1 MNYPRPWKE
10 LSREFTGK
18 YEVTTMRAG
27 TRFNVRAIYR
37 IREQQEIA
45 RGRYIERNSFDSH
58 EYDLNFV
65 LRTLDLT
72 DKESAIINLASDAFN
87 VIEGLFTQYNW
98 KKEVQ
103 ANAAAEKRKEAK
115 KLNKQLNICRQRL
128 LNKRPVRIVE
138 V

>member
-37 IREQQEIA
+37 IRERQEIA